1 MSEFVWRS
9 DKYDIPPDDRLPEF
23 AHEQAAKVRQARG
36 RWIDAEQ
43 AAMEALHAS
52 ERGQDT
58 YRAMLA
64 DAAANGTPAAEVIDP
79 RERLANESRTA
90 ADIAA
95 EAKTQAQHEYLTFV
109 DVLRSDPAATLAAVD
124 AACEEAVGKIEA
136 ARRAEAEGVEELRHA
151 MPQRRWVGGVLA
163 PRGTGYTFTVWGGAN
178 RLAPASNPDD
188 LTQLRKTEAE
198 RQRRHDA
205 LYNPPTPPATT
216 HTPARV
222 W

>member
-23 AHEQAAKVRQARG
+23 AHEQADKVRQARG
-36 RWIDAEQ
+36 RWIAAEQ

-64 DAAANGTPAAEVIDP
+64 DAAANGTPAAEVRDP

-95 EAKTQAQHEYLTFV
+95 EARLQAEREYLALMDT
-109 DVLRSDPAATLAAVD
+109 LRGDPAATLAAVD
-124 AACEEAVGKIEA
+124 AAPEVAVGKIEA
-136 ARRAEAEGVEELRHA
+136 ARQAEADALEELRHA

-163 PRGTGYTFTVWGGAN
+163 PRGPAYVITAWGGAN
-178 RLAPASNPDD
+178 RLAPTSNADD
-188 LTQLRKTEAE
+188 LTQLRKTEAQ
-198 RQRRHDA
+198 RQRRHDG
-205 LYNPPTPPATT
+205 LHNPPQPKATDR
-216 HTPARV
+216 PGVKV